1 MPNPL
6 YNALGGNRQ
15 PDMMAD
21 LRNFIQQMQGRGVN
35 PYQEINRLVQSGQI
49 SQQQLNQAQQ
59 VAHQLFR
66 K

>member
-21 LRNFIQQMQGRGVN
+21 LRSFIQQMQGRGVN
-35 PYQEINRLVQSGQI
+35 PYQEINRLVQSGQVT
-49 SQQQLNQAQQ
+49 QQQLNQAQQ
-59 VAHQLFR
+59 MAHQLFR

>member
-6 YNALGGNRQ
+6 YNALGGNRR

-35 PYQEINRLVQSGQI
+35 PYQEINRLVQSEQVT
-49 SQQQLNQAQQ
+49 QQQLNQAQQ
-59 VAHQLFR
+59 MAHQLFR